1 MFSGSLS
8 AAPRQLLAGLRMLIV
23 MTVVLG
29 ALFPLVVWGVGQVA
43 FSAQANGS
51 QVEQNGTVVGSS
63 LLASKFDGPQW
74 FHPRPSAG
82 EYDTLASGGTN
93 LGPNSDKLVA
103 LIAERR
109 AKVAAEDSVPGGA
122 VAPSDVPADAV
133 TASFS
138 GLDPDISPAYAR
150 QQAARVA
157 RARGV
162 PAERVTAL
170 IAQHTAGRQLGY
182 LGEERVN
189 VVTLNAA
196 LADLAAPAK

>member
-43 FSAQANGS
+43 FSDKANGS
-51 QVEQNGTVVGSS
+51 QIERGGTVVGSS
-63 LLASKFDGPQW
+63 LLASTFDGPQW

-93 LGPNSDKLVA
+93 LGPNSEKLVA

-109 AKVAAEDSVPGGA
+109 AKVAAEDSVPGA
-122 VAPSDVPADAV
+122 SVAPSDVPTDAV

-150 QQAARVA
+150 QQTARVA

-162 PAERVTAL
+162 SPERVTAL
-170 IAQHTAGRQLGY
+170 IAQHTEGRQLGY
-182 LGEERVN
+182 LGVERVN

-196 LADLAAPAK
+196 LADLAATAK

>member
-1 MFSGSLS
+1 MVTS
-8 AAPRQLLAGLRMLIV
+8 APRQLLAGLRMLIV

-29 ALFPLVVWGVGQVA
+29 VLFPLVIWGVGQVA
-43 FSAQANGS
+43 FSSKANGS
-51 QVEQNGTVVGSS
+51 QIEQNGTVVGSE

-74 FHPRPSAG
+74 FHPRPSSG
-82 EYDTLASGGTN
+82 DYDTLASGGTN
-93 LGPNSDKLVA
+93 LGPNSEKLVA

-109 AKVAAEDSVPGGA
+109 VKVAAEDG

-138 GLDPDISPAYAR
+138 GLDPHVSPAYAR
-150 QQAARVA
+150 QQTARVA
-157 RARGV
+157 KARGV
-162 PAERVTAL
+162 APERVTAL
-170 IAQHTAGRQLGY
+170 VAAHTQGRQLGY

-196 LADLAAPAK
+196 LAGLTATAK

>member
-43 FSAQANGS
+43 FRDKANGS
-51 QVEQNGTVVGSS
+51 PIERGGAVVGSS
-63 LLASKFDGPQW
+63 LLTSTFDGAQW

-109 AKVAAEDSVPGGA
+109 AAVAKEDG
-122 VAPSDVPADAV
+122 VAPSDVPTDAV

-138 GLDPDISPAYAR
+138 GLDPHISPAYAR
-150 QQAARVA
+150 QQTARVA

-162 PAERVTAL
+162 SPERVTAL
-170 IAQHTAGRQLGY
+170 VAQHTEGRQLGY

-189 VVTLNAA
+189 VVDLNLA
-196 LADLAAPAK
+196 LTDLAAAAK